1 MVRNPAI
8 PPESFDEILGWL
20 DSNRD
25 KAARMYLQLRDD
37 LGKIF
42 RWRKCSDPDGLT
54 DEVFDRVAL
63 KVHEVK
69 PTYVGDPRLYFRA
82 VANNLIKEEQ
92 KRVGTKVSLSVAEPR
107 AAEHTD
113 EEKLAADREECLRLC
128 LQTIRKDKRDLILA
142 YYAKDKQAKID
153 HRYELAEQLEISIV
167 TLRVRV
173 YRIREKI
180 EECVL
185 RCLKRKAEE
194 K

>member
-1 MVRNPAI
+1 MVREPTI
-8 PPESFDEILGWL
+8 LPESFEEILSWL
-20 DSNRD
+20 DRD
-25 KAARMYLQLRDD
+25 RDIAARMYVQLRDD
-37 LGKIF
+37 LAKIF
-42 RWRKCSDPDGLT
+42 MWRKCSDPDGLT

-63 KVHEVK
+63 KVHDVK

-92 KRVGTKVSLSVAEPR
+92 KRLGTKVSLAIEPR
-107 AAEHTD
+107 AAEQT
-113 EEKLAADREECLRLC
+113 ESEKLAADREECLRLC
-128 LQTIRKDKRDLILA
+128 LQRIRNDKRDLILA

-153 HRYELAEQLEISIV
+153 HRYELAEQLGISIV

-180 EECVL
+180 EKCVL

>member
-1 MVRNPAI
+1 MVRDPTI
-8 PPESFDEILGWL
+8 PPESFEEILGWL
-20 DSNRD
+20 DRD
-25 KAARMYLQLRDD
+25 RDIAARMYVQLRDD
-37 LGKIF
+37 LAKIF

-63 KVHEVK
+63 KVHDVR

-92 KRVGTKVSLSVAEPR
+92 KRVGTKVSLAVVEPR
-107 AAEHTD
+107 AAENTD
-113 EEKLAADREECLRLC
+113 CEKLAADREECLRLC
-128 LQTIRKDKRDLILA
+128 LQRIHSDKRDLILA
-142 YYAKDKQAKID
+142 YYAKEKQAKID
-153 HRYELAEQLEISIV
+153 HRYELADQLGISIV

-180 EECVL
+180 EKCVL
-185 RCLKRKAEE
+185 RCLKLKAEE